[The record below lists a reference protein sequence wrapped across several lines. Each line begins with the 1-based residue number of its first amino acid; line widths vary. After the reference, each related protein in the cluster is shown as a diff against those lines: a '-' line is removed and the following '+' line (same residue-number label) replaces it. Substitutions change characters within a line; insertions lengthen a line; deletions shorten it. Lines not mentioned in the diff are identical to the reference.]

1 MISKIFVVK
10 IKPLISFLLLC
21 SRVCFVLGFSSTV
34 YFMTY
39 KRVHERERGG
49 GGQGKT
55 KKQIIYKIK
64 FCKEKMEKI
73 YDLTCKQVVLL
84 VRSLVIGL
92 EHSDKIV
99 TYFFVNP
106 DDLYFIIQFTVLP
119 VFYSILFLNIGQHS
133 S

>member
-1 MISKIFVVK
+1 
-10 IKPLISFLLLC
+10 
-21 SRVCFVLGFSSTV
+21 
-34 YFMTY
+34 
-39 KRVHERERGG
+39 
-49 GGQGKT
+49 
-55 KKQIIYKIK
+55 
-64 FCKEKMEKI
+64 MEKI

-119 VFYSILFLNIGQHS
+119 VFYSILFFNTIFLS
-133 S
+133 SIEC